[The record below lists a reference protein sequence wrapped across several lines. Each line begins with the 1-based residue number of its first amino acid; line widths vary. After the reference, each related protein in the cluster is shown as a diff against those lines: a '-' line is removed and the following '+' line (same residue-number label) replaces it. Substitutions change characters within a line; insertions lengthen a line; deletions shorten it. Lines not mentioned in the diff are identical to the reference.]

1 MNTEITTPI
10 KTWQPVDGETLVGQ
24 IVGTRQETGIY
35 GKNRQALVKDAN
47 GTVIAVWVTRRL
59 GKKLQNQ
66 CACKGDLITITFVGK
81 KPSQQLRAIQRYFMG
96 LFTFIGGNVCI
107 GATLIQCL

>member
-59 GKKLQNQ
+59 GKKLNNQ
-66 CACKGDLITITFVGK
+66 CACKGDLITLTFVGK
-81 KPSQQLRAIQRYFMG
+81 KPSP
-96 LFTFIGGNVCI
+96 GGHFYTQGGSYNEYE
-107 GATLIQCL
+107 LIVEKIDKA

>member
-1 MNTEITTPI
+1 MTTEIKTPI

-47 GTVIAVWVTRRL
+47 GTVTAVWVTRRL
-59 GKKLQNQ
+59 GKKLNNQ
-66 CACKGDLITITFVGK
+66 CACKGDLITLTFVGK
-81 KPSQQLRAIQRYFMG
+81 KPSP
-96 LFTFIGGNVCI
+96 GGHFYTKGGSYNEFELTVEKI
-107 GATLIQCL
+107 DKA

>member
-1 MNTEITTPI
+1 MTTEIKTPI
-10 KTWQPVDGETLVGQ
+10 KTWQPVDGETLVGH

-59 GKKLQNQ
+59 GKKLNNQ
-66 CACKGDLITITFVGK
+66 CACKGDLITLTFVGK
-81 KPSQQLRAIQRYFMG
+81 KPSP
-96 LFTFIGGNVCI
+96 GGHFYTQGGSYNEYE
-107 GATLIQCL
+107 LIVEKIDKA

>member
-1 MNTEITTPI
+1 MTTEIKTPI

-59 GKKLQNQ
+59 GKKLNNQ
-66 CACKGDLITITFVGK
+66 CACKGDLITLTFVGK
-81 KPSQQLRAIQRYFMG
+81 IPSP
-96 LFTFIGGNVCI
+96 GGHFYTQGGSYNEYELTVEKI
-107 GATLIQCL
+107 DKA

>member
-10 KTWQPVDGETLVGQ
+10 KTWKLVDGETLVGQ

-47 GTVIAVWVTRRL
+47 GTVIAVWVTKRL
-59 GKKLQNQ
+59 GKKFKNQ
-66 CACKGDLITITFVGK
+66 CAGKGDLITLTFVGK
-81 KPSQQLRAIQRYFMG
+81 KPSP
-96 LFTFIGGNVCI
+96 GGHFYTKGGSYNEYELTVEKI
-107 GATLIQCL
+107 DKA